1 MKPDNETR
9 LRHILDAALE
19 AMDFSKELTV
29 QTLPENRMAVLAI
42 LRSLE
47 IIGEAAAHIT
57 PEFQSDHPEIPWEKI
72 TGMRNRLIHAYFD
85 IDYDTVWSTV
95 KSDLPVLIEQLKKV
109 IDD

>member
-1 MKPDNETR
+1 MMPDNKTR
-9 LRHILDAALE
+9 LRHMLDTAVE
-19 AMDFSKELTV
+19 AIDFSKELTI

-47 IIGEAAAHIT
+47 IIGETAAHIT
-57 PEFQSDHPEIPWEKI
+57 PEFQSSHPEIPWEKI

-95 KSDLPVLIEQLKKV
+95 KSDLPVLLNS
-109 IDD
+109 

>member
-1 MKPDNETR
+1 MKLDNDTR
-9 LRHILDAALE
+9 LRHMLDAAIE
-19 AMDFSKELTV
+19 AIAFSKELSY

-57 PEFQSDHPEIPWEKI
+57 LEFQSSHPEIPWEKI

-95 KSDLPVLIEQLKKV
+95 ERDLPALIEQLKKV